1 MPEIRVDFAGG
12 NDGRGWRVL
21 DRYQRGVPGSEPQ
34 VIILGT
40 TPSEAEEVSVLLS
53 YAPDML
59 RIIREWAD
67 TFGELMSDGD
77 NERFLREVREILGDC
92 KEIEVVAH

>member
-40 TPSEAEEVSVLLS
+40 TPSEAVAQTHGDDQHGRA
-53 YAPDML
+53 YAAAIAFF
-59 RIIREWAD
+59 RAVQR
-67 TFGELMSDGD
+67 
-77 NERFLREVREILGDC
+77 
-92 KEIEVVAH
+92 